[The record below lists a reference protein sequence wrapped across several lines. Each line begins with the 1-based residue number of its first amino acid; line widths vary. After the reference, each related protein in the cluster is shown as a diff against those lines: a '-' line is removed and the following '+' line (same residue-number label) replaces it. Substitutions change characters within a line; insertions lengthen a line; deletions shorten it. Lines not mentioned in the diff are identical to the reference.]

1 MKIVAAE
8 IIDVIEI
15 QFSAKCIFRTLKIIV
30 EI

>member
-8 IIDVIEI
+8 IIVIEN
-15 QFSAKCIFRTLKIIV
+15 QFSAKCVFGTLKIIV